1 MADIVERL
9 RLIDPTLELRYCE
22 DVTKLHEIGQWC
34 HEGADEI
41 ERLREALSAM
51 ADVFKATEASAQWAL
66 SEVERLREALRTIA
80 DTPAWG
86 YPDKWEDTPTELRH
100 FARAALGEKE

>member
-1 MADIVERL
+1 MTLFNYEDFED
-9 RLIDPTLELRYCE
+9 DPPF
-22 DVTKLHEIGQWC
+22 DAVSEIRWYIEINTDEKGMTGIPKYTAI
-34 HEGADEI
+34 GATDEI
-41 ERLREALSAM
+41 ERLR
-51 ADVFKATEASAQWAL
+51 D
-66 SEVERLREALRTIA
+66 ALRTIA

>member
-1 MADIVERL
+1 MTDIVERL

-41 ERLREALSAM
+41 ERLREALQQIIKLKPSGI
-51 ADVFKATEASAQWAL
+51 E
-66 SEVERLREALRTIA
+66 
-80 DTPAWG
+80 G
-86 YPDKWEDTPTELRH
+86 YYVRI
-100 FARAALGEKE
+100 ARAALGEKE

>member
-1 MADIVERL
+1 MTDIVERL

-41 ERLREALSAM
+41 ERLRE
-51 ADVFKATEASAQWAL
+51 V
-66 SEVERLREALRTIA
+66 LRPFACKCESDWCEKLRFN
-80 DTPAWG
+80 D
-86 YPDKWEDTPTELRH
+86 DKEKCENYI
-100 FARAALGEKE
+100 ARAALREKE